1 MRAIRAASAALLSAA
16 AVVATVA
23 PAAMAGEDDHN
34 ITSFGFSVSPET
46 VAPGGS
52 VTLKSDGC
60 EVPSV
65 TVTSGVFDTVTLNEG
80 RSGNATVDIDA
91 KAGAQ
96 YEITFDC
103 KGERGTATLTIS
115 QGGTGGHPTGHEE
128 SPPPGAHKGVKAGY
142 GTAAASGADTD
153 GLGVTEVVTGVLLI
167 VGALGAAVVLT
178 RRRATDGRL

>member
-16 AVVATVA
+16 AVVLTVA
-23 PAAMAGEDDHN
+23 PVALAGEDDN
-34 ITSFGFSVSPET
+34 NTTSFGFSVSPAT
-46 VAPGGS
+46 VAPGGT

-80 RSGNATVDIDA
+80 RSGNATVDVDA
-91 KAGAQ
+91 KTGAQ

-103 KGERGTATLTIS
+103 KGERGTTTLSIA
-115 QGGTGGHPTGHEE
+115 QGTTGGNTTGHDE
-128 SPPPGAHKGVKAGY
+128 SPPPAAHKGVKAGY
-142 GTAAASGADTD
+142 GTAATSGADTD
-153 GLGVTEVVTGVLLI
+153 GLGVAEVVTGVLLI

-178 RRRATDGRL
+178 RRRATDGRA